1 MDIVH
6 RRWVSAKALPLIAA
20 AIAIGI
26 GFAAA
31 NLLPLIS
38 AAITPHPSTTR
49 SEPGLPGHDGVA
61 IAQQGLAS
69 SSP

>member
-1 MDIVH
+1 MGIVH
-6 RRWVSAKALPLIAA
+6 RRLVSAKALPFIAA

-38 AAITPHPSTTR
+38 AAIAPSGATR
-49 SEPGLPGHDGVA
+49 SELGIHGADSVA
-61 IAQQGLAS
+61 IAQQGLAA